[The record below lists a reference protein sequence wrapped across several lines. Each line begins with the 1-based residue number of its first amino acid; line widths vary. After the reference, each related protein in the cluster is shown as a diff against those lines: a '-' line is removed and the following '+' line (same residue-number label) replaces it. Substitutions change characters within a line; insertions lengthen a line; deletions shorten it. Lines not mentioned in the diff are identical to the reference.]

1 MPIFRKVLGP
11 FNREYKYQYGAEP
24 QIRWYFIVIRDDHQT
39 AHYTLIYNAA
49 KKDFTASN
57 SQIDIITRDARHR
70 LEQRF
75 YPGLA
80 RIPVHHPEMF
90 IGDKTRAIQGETVT
104 AILKQHLRDED
115 ISIITQS
122 RILGRLP

>member
-24 QIRWYFIVIRDDHQT
+24 EIRWYFIVIRDDHQT

-49 KKDFTASN
+49 KKTFTATN
-57 SQIDIITRDARHR
+57 SQIDIISRDERHR
-70 LEQRF
+70 AAARF
-75 YPGLA
+75 YPGLD
-80 RIPVHHPEMF
+80 RIPVVHPEMF
-90 IGDKTRAIQGETVT
+90 IGDKIRAISGPTVYD
-104 AILKQHLRDED
+104 ILKRHLRDED
-115 ISIITQS
+115 VAIITQS